1 VLEDLKVSSHP
12 ETKTAVA
19 EAVQTIES
27 KLASTMAFQDASP
40 GRSVDV
46 AVQDT
51 RTPEQA
57 AKAYVAQEVSRWEQ
71 VLSERVSP
79 PNVEYVWPDSRP
91 DPLAWL
97 SAMLEVSKYLS
108 AAATLNDPVQGW
120 IADLNLSRRD
130 LATAQDLTALQIPV
144 GLFSPRECVA
154 ILQTTLFEAGFQ
166 FDNMVPAWFR
176 TTVSKVSPGFVQ
188 EAVGDVMRLLAVEL
202 IEWRQMLVGAKFKI
216 RPGLNVRDESGRP
229 SILEYHAEDADG
241 DLLMT
246 DYEFGLLGRNY
257 VLRLRQTGLRP
268 ARSTEGSSVGE
279 PISKRRQYHP
289 PREKDLLASLPSTL
303 PPSSTSRDAS
313 VQDDRPS
320 SSLDADTVPSQ
331 VGTTDGASYA
341 TTTSGSYTSRNSSS
355 GSSSATL
362 GYSAG
367 SHMPYAGPMVM
378 TAQAGG
384 VDVGGDMGFYITQE
398 PVPERKVKVEVDQ
411 DDVEMKPLLARRHPG
426 RVRPGLAGSIETL
439 NGSLRRASRTLE
451 VMSSVL
457 ADMPVDTTVRPSGP
471 RSIDRR
477 RVVQVAPVVQ
487 ACRSGLDDRV
497 PPRYQAL
504 LS

>member
-1 VLEDLKVSSHP
+1 
-12 ETKTAVA
+12 
-19 EAVQTIES
+19 
-27 KLASTMAFQDASP
+27 
-40 GRSVDV
+40 V
-46 AVQDT
+46 AVHDAL
-51 RTPEQA
+51 TPDQA
-57 AKAYVAQEVSRWEQ
+57 AKAYVAQQVSRWEQ
-71 VLSERVSP
+71 VRSERVSP
-79 PNVEYVWPDSRP
+79 PNVEYVWPDSRS

-97 SAMLEVSKYLS
+97 SAMLEVSKDLS
-108 AAATLNDPVQGW
+108 AAATPNDFVQAW

-166 FDNMVPAWFR
+166 FDNLVPAWFR
-176 TTVSKVSPGFVQ
+176 MMASKVSPGVVR
-188 EAVGDVMRLLAVEL
+188 EAVGDVMRLLAAEL
-202 IEWRQMLVGAKFKI
+202 IEWRQMLVEAKFKI
-216 RPGLNVRDESGRP
+216 RPGLNARYESGRP
-229 SILEYHAEDADG
+229 PILEYHAEDADG

-279 PISKRRQYHP
+279 PSSKRRQYHP

-313 VQDDRPS
+313 AQDDRTS
-320 SSLDADTVPSQ
+320 SNLDADTVPSQ

-341 TTTSGSYTSRNSSS
+341 TTTSGSSTSRNSSS
-355 GSSSATL
+355 GSSSVTL

-384 VDVGGDMGFYITQE
+384 VDAGGDMGFHITQE
-398 PVPERKVKVEVDQ
+398 PVPERKVKLEVDQ
-411 DDVEMKPLLARRHPG
+411 DDVEMKPSVPVASAKTSRTRTSRTHRKHRDSEWVSPSSESDTGSDEFRPRRHARG
-426 RVRPGLAGSIETL
+426 HH
-439 NGSLRRASRTLE
+439 RASK
-451 VMSSVL
+451 
-457 ADMPVDTTVRPSGP
+457 RPSKQ
-471 RSIDRR
+471 RSPYYPGHQTSDGLY
-477 RVVQVAPVVQ
+477 PVI
-487 ACRSGLDDRV
+487 
-497 PPRYQAL
+497 
-504 LS
+504 

>member
-1 VLEDLKVSSHP
+1 
-12 ETKTAVA
+12 
-19 EAVQTIES
+19 
-27 KLASTMAFQDASP
+27 
-40 GRSVDV
+40 
-46 AVQDT
+46 
-51 RTPEQA
+51 
-57 AKAYVAQEVSRWEQ
+57 
-71 VLSERVSP
+71 
-79 PNVEYVWPDSRP
+79 
-91 DPLAWL
+91 
-97 SAMLEVSKYLS
+97 
-108 AAATLNDPVQGW
+108 
-120 IADLNLSRRD
+120 
-130 LATAQDLTALQIPV
+130 
-144 GLFSPRECVA
+144 
-154 ILQTTLFEAGFQ
+154 
-166 FDNMVPAWFR
+166 
-176 TTVSKVSPGFVQ
+176 
-188 EAVGDVMRLLAVEL
+188 VGDVMRLLAVEL

>member
-1 VLEDLKVSSHP
+1 L
-12 ETKTAVA
+12 
-19 EAVQTIES
+19 
-27 KLASTMAFQDASP
+27 
-40 GRSVDV
+40 
-46 AVQDT
+46 
-51 RTPEQA
+51 TPDQA
-57 AKAYVAQEVSRWEQ
+57 AKAYVAQQVSRWEQ
-71 VLSERVSP
+71 VRSERVSP
-79 PNVEYVWPDSRP
+79 PNVEYVWPDSRS

-97 SAMLEVSKYLS
+97 SAMLEVSKDLS
-108 AAATLNDPVQGW
+108 AAATPNDFVQAW

-166 FDNMVPAWFR
+166 FDNLVPAWFR
-176 TTVSKVSPGFVQ
+176 MMASKVSPGVVR
-188 EAVGDVMRLLAVEL
+188 EAVGDVMRLLAAEL
-202 IEWRQMLVGAKFKI
+202 IEWRQMLVEAKFKI
-216 RPGLNVRDESGRP
+216 RPGLNARYESGRP
-229 SILEYHAEDADG
+229 PILEYHAEDADG

-279 PISKRRQYHP
+279 PSSKRRQYHP

-313 VQDDRPS
+313 AQDDRTS
-320 SSLDADTVPSQ
+320 SNLDADTVPSQ

-341 TTTSGSYTSRNSSS
+341 TTTSGSSTSRNSSS
-355 GSSSATL
+355 GSSSVTL

-384 VDVGGDMGFYITQE
+384 VDAGGDMGFHITQE
-398 PVPERKVKVEVDQ
+398 PVPERKVKLEVDQ
-411 DDVEMKPLLARRHPG
+411 DDVEMKPSVPVASAKTSRTHRKHRDSEWVSPSSESDTGSDEFRPRRHARG
-426 RVRPGLAGSIETL
+426 HH
-439 NGSLRRASRTLE
+439 RASK
-451 VMSSVL
+451 
-457 ADMPVDTTVRPSGP
+457 RPSKQ
-471 RSIDRR
+471 RSPYYPGHQTSDGLY
-477 RVVQVAPVVQ
+477 PVI
-487 ACRSGLDDRV
+487 
-497 PPRYQAL
+497 
-504 LS
+504 